1 MFSLGRKVFSL
12 KRHSIAA
19 VSAVLILGATLTA
32 VPAQAAVAP
41 LTIPIDCSLV
51 VDPPTATY
59 SVYTG
64 QAVVLQFSPA
74 TCDTWYANG
83 TTPYL
88 PSASLTGLASYTISA
103 VDVPLFFVPG
113 ASMDVDR
120 TGGGDYNNIVLT
132 DGGPAPEPA
141 PDTLPNTGVD
151 GTQSSIIIGLAAFVT
166 LLGIALAAF
175 ERRRLS

>member
-1 MFSLGRKVFSL
+1 M
-12 KRHSIAA
+12 KRRSIAS

-64 QAVVLQFSPA
+64 QAVVLQFSPT
-74 TCDTWYANG
+74 TCDTWYPNG
-83 TTPYL
+83 TTPSL

-103 VDVPLFFVPG
+103 GDVPLFFVPG

-120 TGGGDYNNIVLT
+120 TGSGDYTNIVLT
-132 DGGPAPEPA
+132 DGGPAPAPA

-151 GTQSSIIIGLAAFVT
+151 GTEKSMNIGLAAFVT
-166 LLGIALAAF
+166 LLGIALFAF
-175 ERRRLS
+175 ARRRLS